1 MAIGFEVVF
10 LTAGEDVVK
19 GLAILYNGIDGGRE
33 ITVWG
38 FGSQSTSHTIS
49 ASHLSPEY
57 EPLVSGPCDSEQVE
71 DADAAFKKRLS
82 EDSLFKELDIVID
95 RGWRVLGCDM
105 GLPDGM
111 VTKW

>member
-19 GLAILYNGIDGGRE
+19 GLAILYNGIDGRRE

-49 ASHLSPEY
+49 ASHLSSPEY
-57 EPLVSGPCDSEQVE
+57 EPLDSEQVE
-71 DADAAFKKRLS
+71 DADAAFENVSVRIRCSKN
-82 EDSLFKELDIVID
+82 
-95 RGWRVLGCDM
+95 
-105 GLPDGM
+105 
-111 VTKW
+111 